1 MASTVKL
8 HAQERSANR
17 IFGAGSGLLAQSAAA
32 PRAPFHIL
40 LPKAPAGT
48 LENPLRRDICIPQT
62 DTARKAGYTGVEFYG
77 MHFQAEFY
85 PALLR
90 ETGLVCAGW
99 HMPIEALEDD
109 FESVLRRNLL
119 LGNRYVCVPWFNAPT
134 ADEWKKFADR
144 LNAIAE
150 KLAPYGIR
158 TGYHNHAHEFQPVD
172 GLLPWDIVAENTLPQ
187 VILQLDTGNAASG
200 GADVPAVLEKYPG
213 RSQSIHFKPYSAAEK
228 FAPAIGADDLPW
240 EKILDFCEKRGNTEW
255 IVVEYEEKNDPEKG
269 VAQSLAALHKLRPRG

>member
-1 MASTVKL
+1 MI
-8 HAQERSANR
+8 Q
-17 IFGAGSGLLAQSAAA
+17 
-32 PRAPFHIL
+32 
-40 LPKAPAGT
+40 LPIALQAYSLRNIYDG
-48 LENPLRRDICIPQT
+48 NPLEALK
-62 DTARKAGYTGVEFYG
+62 TARKAGYTGVEFYG

-90 ETGLVCAGW
+90 ETGLACAGW

-150 KLAPYGIR
+150 KFAPYGIR

-240 EKILDFCEKRGNTEW
+240 KKILDFCEKRGNTEW

-269 VAQSLAALHKLRPRG
+269 IAQSLAALHKLRPRG

>member
-1 MASTVKL
+1 M
-8 HAQERSANR
+8 
-17 IFGAGSGLLAQSAAA
+17 
-32 PRAPFHIL
+32 
-40 LPKAPAGT
+40 
-48 LENPLRRDICIPQT
+48 
-62 DTARKAGYTGVEFYG
+62 
-77 MHFQAEFY
+77 
-85 PALLR
+85 
-90 ETGLVCAGW
+90 
-99 HMPIEALEDD
+99 
-109 FESVLRRNLL
+109 
-119 LGNRYVCVPWFNAPT
+119 
-134 ADEWKKFADR
+134 
-144 LNAIAE
+144 
-150 KLAPYGIR
+150 
-158 TGYHNHAHEFQPVD
+158 D